1 MSHLRQKLVS
11 NRTPVLCV
19 NFSKIDPGD
28 LLILRVRLTAQVA
41 AAEDLHIDPAELDTV
56 IAIASGTVMPNPQI
70 ALFAALQR
78 CPATPAGRLHP

>member
-1 MSHLRQKLVS
+1 M
-11 NRTPVLCV
+11 
-19 NFSKIDPGD
+19 
-28 LLILRVRLTAQVA
+28 QVA

-78 CPATPAGRLHP
+78 FGIRDYRETLRAARYL